1 MATARR
7 FISGAGTGT
16 AGIGFGGNP
25 PNNSTEEFT
34 GETST
39 LNVENVTDS

>member
-1 MATARR
+1 GCGTSISALAT
-7 FISGAGTGT
+7 
-16 AGIGFGGNP
+16 GGNNP
-25 PNNSTEEFT
+25 SYSVGTEEFT